1 MTSSRTSSA
10 PSPHRRRSRPRG
22 PAPTSHEHGAAAGF
36 LPAQRWADDRP
47 HRRVQLQHGVNYCWK
62 EMLMRTLIMVAL
74 ILTAPLA
81 SAQAPAAPGPAAALP
96 RSASPPG
103 AEAYIISPKDGATVK
118 SPVLVQFGLKGMGV
132 APAGVKCDNTG
143 HHHLLIDTDA
153 HADPGAPLPAT
164 DKIVH
169 FGKGQTE
176 ASVPLSPGKH
186 TLQLLLGDQNHVPHN
201 PPVISTRITITVA
214 K

>member
-1 MTSSRTSSA
+1 
-10 PSPHRRRSRPRG
+10 
-22 PAPTSHEHGAAAGF
+22 
-36 LPAQRWADDRP
+36 
-47 HRRVQLQHGVNYCWK
+47 
-62 EMLMRTLIMVAL
+62 MRTLVIAAL
-74 ILTAPLA
+74 ALAASLTAVPLA
-81 SAQAPAAPGPAAALP
+81 SAQAPAAPVPAAALP
-96 RSASPPG
+96 RTASPPG

-132 APAGVKCDNTG
+132 APAGVKFDNTG

-153 HADPGAPLPAT
+153 PADPGAPLPAT

-201 PPVISTRITITVA
+201 PPVISRKITITVTQ
-214 K
+214 

>member
-1 MTSSRTSSA
+1 
-10 PSPHRRRSRPRG
+10 
-22 PAPTSHEHGAAAGF
+22 
-36 LPAQRWADDRP
+36 
-47 HRRVQLQHGVNYCWK
+47 
-62 EMLMRTLIMVAL
+62 MLMRTLVIAAL
-74 ILTAPLA
+74 ALAASLTAVPLA
-81 SAQAPAAPGPAAALP
+81 SAHAPAAPVPAAALP
-96 RSASPPG
+96 RTASPPG

-132 APAGVKCDNTG
+132 APAGVKFDNTG

-153 HADPGAPLPAT
+153 PADPGAPLPAT

-201 PPVISTRITITVA
+201 PPVISRKITITVTQ
-214 K
+214 